1 MVPCRQALEQ
11 CRYCRVE
18 KEMGMGSL
26 MEASL
31 FTRKIEGEIVKE
43 VERLKA
49 EGHSPSLSVI
59 VVGNNPSTMVYF
71 KNMSHKGVE
80 LGFYVELRKLDETVV
95 QAEVLDLIQKLNQS
109 PEVDGILVGLP
120 LPKDYDVDA
129 VLHAIS
135 PDKDVD
141 AFHPFNMGQ
150 LMTGKPRFIPATA
163 RSIIALLENYGVRI
177 QGAHAVVVGRS
188 NIVGKPVASLLLQ
201 RDATVTICHSKSVDL
216 ARYTR
221 DADILVVS
229 MGRPKAITADYVKEG
244 AVVVDVGIN
253 DVGGKIVGDVDFDA
267 VRPKASLVT
276 PVPGGVGVLTTLMLF
291 DNVLKAARINA
302 GRR

>member
-1 MVPCRQALEQ
+1 
-11 CRYCRVE
+11 
-18 KEMGMGSL
+18 MGSL

-43 VERLKA
+43 VERLKG

-80 LGFYVELRKLDETVV
+80 LGFYVELRKIDETVA

-120 LPKDYDVDA
+120 LPKEYDVDA

-216 ARYTR
+216 AKYTR

-291 DNVLKAARINA
+291 DNVLKAARINV
-302 GRR
+302 GKR

>member
-1 MVPCRQALEQ
+1 
-11 CRYCRVE
+11 
-18 KEMGMGSL
+18 MGSL

-43 VERLKA
+43 VERLKG

-80 LGFYVELRKLDETVV
+80 LGFYVELRKIDETVV

-120 LPKDYDVDA
+120 LPKEYDVDA

-216 ARYTR
+216 AKYTR

-302 GRR
+302 GKR

>member
-1 MVPCRQALEQ
+1 
-11 CRYCRVE
+11 
-18 KEMGMGSL
+18 MGSL

-43 VERLKA
+43 VERLKG

-80 LGFYVELRKLDETVV
+80 LGFYVELRKIDETVA

-120 LPKDYDVDA
+120 LPKEYDVDA

-177 QGAHAVVVGRS
+177 QGAQAVVVGRS

-216 ARYTR
+216 AKYTR

-302 GRR
+302 GKR

>member
-1 MVPCRQALEQ
+1 
-11 CRYCRVE
+11 
-18 KEMGMGSL
+18 MGSL

-43 VERLKA
+43 VERLKG

-80 LGFYVELRKLDETVV
+80 LGFYVELRKIDETVA

-120 LPKDYDVDA
+120 LPKEYDVDA

-216 ARYTR
+216 AKYTR

-302 GRR
+302 GKR

>member
-1 MVPCRQALEQ
+1 
-11 CRYCRVE
+11 
-18 KEMGMGSL
+18 MGMGSL

-43 VERLKA
+43 VERLKG

-80 LGFYVELRKLDETVV
+80 LGFYVELRKIDETVV

-120 LPKDYDVDA
+120 LPKEYDVDA

-216 ARYTR
+216 AKYTR

-302 GRR
+302 AKR

>member
-1 MVPCRQALEQ
+1 
-11 CRYCRVE
+11 
-18 KEMGMGSL
+18 MGMGSL

>member
-1 MVPCRQALEQ
+1 
-11 CRYCRVE
+11 
-18 KEMGMGSL
+18 MGSL

>member
-1 MVPCRQALEQ
+1 
-11 CRYCRVE
+11 
-18 KEMGMGSL
+18 MGSL

-43 VERLKA
+43 VERLKG

-59 VVGNNPSTMVYF
+59 VIGNNPSTMVYF

-80 LGFYVELRKLDETVV
+80 LGFYVELRKIDETVV
-95 QAEVLDLIQKLNQS
+95 QAEVLDLIQKLNLS

-150 LMTGKPRFIPATA
+150 LMTGKSRFIPATA

-216 ARYTR
+216 AKYTR

-267 VRPKASLVT
+267 VRPKASLIT

-302 GRR
+302 RRR

>member
-1 MVPCRQALEQ
+1 
-11 CRYCRVE
+11 
-18 KEMGMGSL
+18 MGMGSL

-43 VERLKA
+43 VERLKG

-80 LGFYVELRKLDETVV
+80 LGFYVELRKIDETVV

-120 LPKDYDVDA
+120 LPKEYDVDA

-150 LMTGKPRFIPATA
+150 LMTGRPRFIPATA

-216 ARYTR
+216 AKYTR

-302 GRR
+302 AKR

>member
-1 MVPCRQALEQ
+1 
-11 CRYCRVE
+11 
-18 KEMGMGSL
+18 MGSL

-43 VERLKA
+43 VERLKG

-80 LGFYVELRKLDETVV
+80 LGFYVELRKIDETVV

-109 PEVDGILVGLP
+109 LEVDGILVGLP
-120 LPKDYDVDA
+120 LPKEYDVDA

-216 ARYTR
+216 AKYTR

-267 VRPKASLVT
+267 VRPKAS
-276 PVPGGVGVLTTLMLF
+276 
-291 DNVLKAARINA
+291 ARYPCP
-302 GRR
+302 GRRRRPDDTHAV

>member
-1 MVPCRQALEQ
+1 
-11 CRYCRVE
+11 
-18 KEMGMGSL
+18 MGSL

-43 VERLKA
+43 VERLKG

-80 LGFYVELRKLDETVV
+80 LGFYVELRKIDETVA

-120 LPKDYDVDA
+120 LPKEYDVDA

-216 ARYTR
+216 AKYTR

-302 GRR
+302 AKR

>member
-1 MVPCRQALEQ
+1 
-11 CRYCRVE
+11 
-18 KEMGMGSL
+18 MGSL

-43 VERLKA
+43 VERLKG

-80 LGFYVELRKLDETVV
+80 LGFYVELRKIDETVV

-120 LPKDYDVDA
+120 LPKEYDVDA

-150 LMTGKPRFIPATA
+150 LMTGRPRFIPATA

-216 ARYTR
+216 AKYTR

-302 GRR
+302 AKR